1 MAQMKEGQKV
11 DDYEL
16 KRTGWDEMGVKPFK
30 KKNRKEIKNAV

>member
-30 KKNRKEIKNAV
+30 KKKS